1 MLTWTYSDTD
11 TLAVNIGLSCDL
23 LTPVESLSEYWE
35 QNHRA
40 ILQFIQQVVSSILS
54 HIYTSHI
61 IDIFLYFGYSIEV
74 IGTVQM
80 KIVL

>member
-40 ILQFIQQVVSSILS
+40 ILQFIQQVMSSILS
-54 HIYTSHI
+54 HL
-61 IDIFLYFGYSIEV
+61 DITLLIFSYILD
-74 IGTVQM
+74 
-80 KIVL
+80 IVLK